1 MKTSILSIAT
11 VVALTTIGCGG
22 GGSPYTP
29 PANSSTTTSG
39 KAVEGY
45 LSGATVCFDMNNNGK
60 CDVGEPSTV
69 SDANGSFSFT
79 VTSKQRADA
88 NQSASIL
95 LKGGMDID
103 NNKALTGVLKAP
115 YKDTTATINIT
126 PLTTMVTAMVA
137 NGTSIDNAYA
147 TVGKAL
153 GLTATQVKSD
163 PIADNNQTVLGAT
176 MTINRLVGMMA
187 GNADVSKKSIYDA
200 LVTSIQQVA
209 DANGTKG
216 ILAIVTKATNDANST
231 LPAKAKETGK
241 VVKVVENQIAQAL
254 ADNPGN
260 RQYAALVS
268 DAVVENIQTILQTKL
283 DNNESLTATDIE
295 NIDTN
300 ATDAADA
307 ADPIKIS
314 LENLLTSYFITYTPA
329 DITNLKNEFNA
340 LADINI
346 QSVSTLTGISTPSTQ
361 TVVDALAL
369 VYKKEQI
376 KIYAS
381 KLGKMLNTTQITII
395 ANSTATPAFSK
406 TMSTEDFAK
415 LLYNTSDA
423 TLMKIS
429 LELTN
434 PSALSSI
441 DKAKQ
446 LFTDLRTQATSVSNF
461 DTNQTQGINT
471 AINNIALNANYDS
484 FMFNMLNNDI
494 SYAMDTNQSTLQ
506 VHINSERDIKLTK
519 SNTGGNI
526 VWNYDINSSTQTWSG
541 SVTYADVNP
550 TTFDP
555 VNFSTLHANLTGTL
569 PLDYTAVT
577 KEGVVDSQDI
587 SLDANVSKIT
597 GGANINMTANISSN
611 GDSIT
616 LTNLNA
622 DAFYDVNA
630 TKEPTPKY
638 VKLNKVHVNG
648 TVGAYSVNGE
658 LDVNAYTQ
666 NKLLS
671 TKKFIE
677 TTSNFYVSISCDNN
691 STFDDAN
698 ASVTLNGQA
707 YTPYLEYSGS
717 YPNGSTSVSYYD
729 LSYEDIDGELTYNDF
744 NTAFSNRTCS
754 NGSAPQINYFDSWS
768 NDTPYNSGYLP
779 SEVTFKGMVNDNQSN
794 TLETTLNVEWKN
806 AADMNISDDNAT
818 PSIAATLDGTLTM
831 PSSPVMNV
839 VINYNNVPKQHINAT
854 YAYGTTAITIDA
866 ITDATFNSTFD
877 DDIDTASDKVLKN
890 GTIKVSSA
898 SGITANVKIAN
909 GTIDDTNSTL
919 EDINGTIIGR
929 FEKRSNVPVVKYIDG
944 TFESIP

>member
-1 MKTSILSIAT
+1 VKTSILSIAT

-45 LSGATVCFDMNNNGK
+45 LSGATVCFDMNNNGT
-60 CDVGEPSTV
+60 CDAGEPSTV
-69 SDANGSFSFT
+69 SDANGSFALA
-79 VTSKQRADA
+79 VTSQQKADA
-88 NQSASIL
+88 NQSAPIL
-95 LKGGMDID
+95 VSGGVDID
-103 NNKALTGVLKAP
+103 NNKALIGVLKAP

-569 PLDYTAVT
+569 PIDYTAVT

-616 LTNLNA
+616 LTNLNT

-630 TKEPTPKY
+630 TNVTPKY
-638 VKLNKVHVNG
+638 VRVNKVYVNG
-648 TVGAYSVNGE
+648 VAGQYSINGE
-658 LDVNAYTQ
+658 LDVNAYTL
-666 NKLLS
+666 NKSLS
-671 TKKFIE
+671 TKNFIE
-677 TTSNFYVSISCDNN
+677 TTSSIYPTVVCDHN
-691 STFDDAN
+691 STFDYAH
-698 ASVTLNGQA
+698 ASVTLNGQT
-707 YTPYLEYSGS
+707 YTPSLQYSHS
-717 YPNGSTSVSYYD
+717 DAYHDNVYQ
-729 LSYEDIDGELTYNDF
+729 LSIENIDGALTYDDYQAISSNLKCSGNLGTQVYYGNNYND
-744 NTAFSNRTCS
+744 T
-754 NGSAPQINYFDSWS
+754 
-768 NDTPYNSGYLP
+768 TPYNSGYLP
-779 SEVTFKGMVNDNQSN
+779 SKVTFKGTIKDNQSN
-794 TLETTLNVEWKN
+794 ILEATLNIDWNN
-806 AADMNISDDNAT
+806 ATDMNISDDNAT
-818 PSIAATLDGTLTM
+818 PSITATLDGTLTM